1 MADKEQYMG
10 DGSNVSSN
18 VLSEQLRAQAD
29 VIASIGKAMDK
40 ILWVIS
46 DPDVGIVKRL
56 GENSKI
62 TADTVVSQTAQL
74 AQIALLTT
82 AVANLQA
89 KQTAN
94 IEDVKAAKEDIK
106 DLKDVNV
113 KAVEAKRPML
123 AIGWKI
129 VEYLLLTAVIG
140 GIIWMASLLNR

>member
-56 GENSKI
+56 GDNSKI

-74 AQIALLTT
+74 
-82 AVANLQA
+82 A